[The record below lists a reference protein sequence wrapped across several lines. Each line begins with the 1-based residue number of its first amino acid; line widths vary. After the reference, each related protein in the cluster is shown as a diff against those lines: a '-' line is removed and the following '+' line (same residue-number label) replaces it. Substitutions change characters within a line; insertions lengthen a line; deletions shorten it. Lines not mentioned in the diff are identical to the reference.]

1 VKVNILVAEFNSKF
15 PPKLDLKEAE
25 TLTSYVKQL
34 LAELKVFP
42 FFRELKIKL
51 KKREFRTH

>member
-34 LAELKVFP
+34 LAELKVFL
-42 FFRELKIKL
+42 FFSRINNKIK
-51 KKREFRTH
+51 KTRI